1 MMLSRALVLIMLAA
15 LVLSACTPGCVKVSR
30 PGEKEPL
37 SGQSEEVPLP
47 QVKPQNEQAAP
58 PAQPPVIP
66 VETPVAVTTTPYP
79 GSSVTDSLP
88 DLPPDPY
95 QVPNGSVPESIESG
109 RAILTPIY
117 HASFADMRNESRG
130 LLVDVVT
137 PPLRISYTV
146 TKRNWAD
153 YKGKPLSDN
162 PRWSYFV
169 VTVRDNATRQ
179 LLGEDG
185 FGYVYSTD
193 EKKEMYFYRQGTYH
207 LTFTGNM
214 VDATIMVSTGD
225 APDQVRPLV
234 TPTPVPPPPDEE
246 LPVG

>member
-1 MMLSRALVLIMLAA
+1 MLVAV
-15 LVLSACTPGCVKVSR
+15 VLSACTPGCVKVTK
-30 PGEKEPL
+30 PGEKDPA
-37 SGQSEEVPLP
+37 SGQPVDIPDP
-47 QVKPQNEQAAP
+47 RVIPPDEQAP
-58 PAQPPVIP
+58 PATLPPVVP
-66 VETPVAVTTTPYP
+66 AGTPVVVVTTPFR
-79 GSSVTDSLP
+79 GSSVTEVLP

-95 QVPNGSVPESIESG
+95 QVSNGSVPESIESG
-109 RAILTPIY
+109 KTILTPIY
-117 HASFADMRNESRG
+117 HASFTDMRNESQG

-185 FGYVYSTD
+185 FGHVYSMD

-207 LTFTGNM
+207 VTFIGNM
-214 VDATIMVSTGD
+214 VDATIMLSTGD

>member
-1 MMLSRALVLIMLAA
+1 MVPRALA
-15 LVLSACTPGCVKVSR
+15 LVILVAVVLSACTPGCVKVSKA
-30 PGEKEPL
+30 GEKEPG
-37 SGQSEEVPLP
+37 SGQPEDVPEPRVIPNEE
-47 QVKPQNEQAAP
+47 QAP
-58 PAQPPVIP
+58 PATQPPVIP
-66 VETPVAVTTTPYP
+66 AGTPVAVATTPYP

-95 QVPNGSVPESIESG
+95 QVPNGSVPESIETG
-109 RAILTPIY
+109 KAILTPIY

-153 YKGKPLSDN
+153 YNDKPLSDN

-179 LLGEDG
+179 MLGEDG
-185 FGYVYSTD
+185 FGYIYSTD

-207 LTFTGNM
+207 VTFTGNM
-214 VDATIMVSTGD
+214 VDATIMLSTGD

-234 TPTPVPPPPDEE
+234 TPTPLPPPPEEE